1 MEVQPTEFE
10 TTASLTEI
18 KIHRWKKSQ
27 EGSQPSFSPQIR
39 EGLSYTLCRNKELKS
54 HFTLLIRTACL
65 PVPAPPVSAGLVCAF
80 GMKDF
85 PCKPPWTSSLACLS
99 DALLSAQVSQWA
111 TVIYCPNSSVLCQRL
126 WLKSLTFQLIRTSFP
141 FPHFCLS
148 SNIVLRSCCLL
159 SAWHRSCTSGH
170 HFLTSK
176 PKGCFFDVWFEKLG
190 KTPHRV
196 FYPITLGQPTPLRKV
211 SYMVQTDILGC
222 FLQLKQKD
230 ESFILKLTYMK
241 ILDLLKARKAMFLER
256 TGKTWIT

>member
-27 EGSQPSFSPQIR
+27 EGSQPSFSHKSERGFPILFV
-39 EGLSYTLCRNKELKS
+39 EIKNWNPISPSWSGLP
-54 HFTLLIRTACL
+54 ACL
-65 PVPAPPVSAGLVCAF
+65 PVPAPPVSAGLVCVF

-211 SYMVQTDILGC
+211 SYMVQTDILCC

-230 ESFILKLTYMK
+230 MSLSF
-241 ILDLLKARKAMFLER
+241 
-256 TGKTWIT
+256 WN